1 MCLAVPGQILEI
13 RDDRGTR
20 MAIID
25 FDGIR
30 KEICLAY
37 LPDIEVGDYAIVHV
51 GFAIARIDE
60 ASARETLAMFKELGV
75 LDEELAADPSPDGA
89 REGVVT

>member
-75 LDEELAADPSPDGA
+75 LDEELGADPSADGA
-89 REGVVT
+89 REGMVT

>member
-1 MCLAVPGQILEI
+1 MCLAVPGKILEI
-13 RDDRGTR
+13 RDERGTR

-25 FDGIR
+25 FDGVR

-51 GFAIARIDE
+51 GLRD
-60 ASARETLAMFKELGV
+60 R
-75 LDEELAADPSPDGA
+75 ADRRSLGA
-89 REGVVT
+89 RDPGDVRGARSCSRGVGRRPVAAEPARVDA